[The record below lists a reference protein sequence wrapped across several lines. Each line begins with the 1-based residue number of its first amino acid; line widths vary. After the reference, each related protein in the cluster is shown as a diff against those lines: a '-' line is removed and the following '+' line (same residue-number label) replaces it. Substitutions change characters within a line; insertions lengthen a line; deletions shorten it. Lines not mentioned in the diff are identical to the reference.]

1 MTDLR
6 MRPRFAVDL
15 ACEAEALV
23 RVLRDRIG
31 SAGPSLEGTFD
42 ARHCLLRIPASR
54 RSIWSPEL
62 DLTFEARTDGA
73 PGVRLRCLY
82 APRSEVWTGFAF
94 AYAALTAIACF
105 SAMGGIAQ
113 LTLGHGPTGLA
124 VAGGAVVLIG
134 VIYAASYVGRGLS
147 IQEMYQLQR
156 YLDACIEQASCG
168 TAEWAQSPASTSS
181 SASMSSTN
189 S

>member
-1 MTDLR
+1 MADLR

-15 ACEAEALV
+15 ACEADALV

-31 SAGPSLEGTFD
+31 SAGPPLEGKFD
-42 ARHCLLRIPASR
+42 PRHCLLRIPASR

-62 DLTFEARTDGA
+62 DLTFEPRADDE

-94 AYAALTAIACF
+94 TYAALTAIAFF

-113 LTLGHGPTGLA
+113 LTLGQTPTGLV
-124 VAGGAVVLIG
+124 VAGGALVLIG
-134 VIYAASYVGRGLS
+134 VIYTASYVGRGLS

-156 YLDACIEQASCG
+156 YLDACIEQAG
-168 TAEWAQSPASTSS
+168 GAATGWAQSPASSS
-181 SASMSSTN
+181 NSDSMSSTN